1 MDHRPYF
8 PVLAQQ
14 IVAMAAPAIGTA
26 SITIHSLDFR
36 CSCREGR
43 ERGLQLCHCL
53 RDGEHVAGRFRGFLV
68 GCKTFPVVDQKACLL
83 KNTARLLRGQAV
95 AANLCDYRSR
105 QHQSG
110 AS

>member
-1 MDHRPYF
+1 MESMLPAASAASW
-8 PVLAQQ
+8 LA
-14 IVAMAAPAIGTA
+14 AKLSRSST
-26 SITIHSLDFR
+26 R
-36 CSCREGR
+36 
-43 ERGLQLCHCL
+43 
-53 RDGEHVAGRFRGFLV
+53 
-68 GCKTFPVVDQKACLL
+68 KACLL